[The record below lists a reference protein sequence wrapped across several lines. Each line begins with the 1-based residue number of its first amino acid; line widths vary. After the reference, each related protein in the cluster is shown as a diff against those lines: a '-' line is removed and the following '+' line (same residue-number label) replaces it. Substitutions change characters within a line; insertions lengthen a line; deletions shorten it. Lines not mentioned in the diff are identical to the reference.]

1 MVASTAGGSC
11 CCCKPA
17 AAEELTA
24 APLTFP
30 SLTHRL
36 SLSSPEAQAARLHL
50 QDSLL
55 LHKTGSHPNHS
66 DQRSP
71 PQNVQLQAD
80 GRSSVQCAAARGS
93 FTCVWPRAAAPRLG
107 SQLPSTSHTRTLG
120 PGQQLFFTRAA
131 VGAESIIIEE
141 RIAVVKISLRCRPSL
156 INRHQRNQ
164 P

>member
-11 CCCKPA
+11 CNPA

-36 SLSSPEAQAARLHL
+36 SLSSPEAQQPDSTSKTHCCFTRPAPTLINLTSVRLPKM
-50 QDSLL
+50 SSCRR
-55 LHKTGSHPNHS
+55 T
-66 DQRSP
+66 
-71 PQNVQLQAD
+71 A
-80 GRSSVQCAAARGS
+80 GRVSSVRPQEVR
-93 FTCVWPRAAAPRLG
+93 FTCVWPRAAAPRLR

-141 RIAVVKISLRCRPSL
+141 RIAVVKISLRCRRL
-156 INRHQRNQ
+156 
-164 P
+164 